1 MFDPAQAPEPETSSG
16 KGPARILYA
25 ACGLVYRSGC
35 GPSEHVLALARE
47 IGLSP
52 GVDLTVLFAHAFDP
66 PPSGPYRIE
75 TLKDPGLTAPSDLE
89 TDSLVLG
96 TSPFNYFSHKRRVR
110 SYASGARGRFD
121 VVVERMWGYGGI
133 LARSLRR
140 SGCLVVLE
148 ENGPISWRG
157 ALRSPGDW
165 IRFIYLLLA
174 RHRLKKIYRLG
185 RATIVQTSNLARR
198 LMREF
203 KVPEE
208 RLVIIPNGVD
218 LARFLALPA
227 RKDEHRTSPLTLVYT
242 GTLDSNHDLKPLCRA
257 ALQRPG
263 RIELR
268 ILGSG
273 PGRRELDDLIRE
285 SEAENIRLFGR
296 IPHGDVVKQIE
307 KADLCVAAYS
317 AKPHERSGFQF
328 SPLKLLEY
336 AAAGRPVVMAGA
348 GPNADAAASD
358 ANAFF
363 IPNETQSWIDL
374 IDSLP
379 ERAELSRMGQRG
391 RPLVEERGWDRVAH
405 KYLDLIESLHG
416 RIVLA
421 PLPFSNPENRYIDRL
436 HTALSKAGVEILDP
450 GFLSLRWLLRH
461 ARKIDVI
468 HLHWPESHFQFKNS
482 LYSLLKWMYLMFRLR
497 TAKGLGCALAWTV
510 HNLEA
515 HDKSM
520 SRLDRWTR
528 KYLLNRAGSIL
539 LGESAMPAIRERFGP
554 HVPVRRAIIRHG
566 HYLGSYGEV
575 RDKKE
580 SRVAL
585 DLPASLRIYLFLGT
599 LRPYKGVVKLVRV
612 FSQGPFSEALLVV
625 AGKMVDADAALET
638 KKWITARPERFQYL
652 PGFVPD
658 EKMATLLGAADFMV
672 LPYEEV
678 HMSGTLILA
687 LSYGLPI
694 IAPDRGLI
702 RDYLPEEAGI
712 IYDPA
717 DPDGLEGALTE
728 SLEKDARAMG
738 RRGRERASTLDWEK
752 IAEEHVKFYSALI
765 THRRRRPMLEK
776 P

>member
-1 MFDPAQAPEPETSSG
+1 MFDPAHAPAPDTSPG
-16 KGPARILYA
+16 EGPVRILYA

-47 IGLSP
+47 IGRSP
-52 GVDLTVLFAHAFDP
+52 GVELTVLFAHAFDP
-66 PPSGPYRIE
+66 PPSGPYRFE
-75 TLKDPGLTAPSDLE
+75 TLKDPGLTAETDLE

-96 TSPFNYFSHKRRVR
+96 TNPSNYFSHGQRVK
-110 SYASGARGRFD
+110 SFASRTRGRFD
-121 VVVERMWGYGGI
+121 AVVERMWGYGGI

-140 SGCLVVLE
+140 SGCMLILE

-157 ALRSPGDW
+157 TPRNPGDW

-185 RATIVQTSNLARR
+185 RAIIVQTSNLANR

-218 LARFLALPA
+218 LGRFLALRA
-227 RKDEHRTSPLTLVYT
+227 RNDEDRTSPLTLVYT

-257 ALQRPG
+257 AIQRPG

-273 PGRRELDDLIRE
+273 PCRRELDDLIQE
-285 SEAENIRLFGR
+285 SKAKNIRLLGR
-296 IPHGDVVKQIE
+296 IPHVDVVKQIE
-307 KADLCVAAYS
+307 EADLCVAAYS
-317 AKPHERSGFQF
+317 AKPHERAGFQF

-348 GPNADAAASD
+348 GPRADAAASE

-363 IPNETQSWIDL
+363 ISNETQAWIAL

-379 ERAELSRMGQRG
+379 DRTELMRMGQQG
-391 RPLVEERGWDRVAH
+391 RPLVEERGWNRVAQR
-405 KYLDLIESLHG
+405 YLDLIDALHD
-416 RIVLA
+416 RIALA

-436 HTALSKAGVEILDP
+436 HAALSKAGVDILDP
-450 GFLSLRWLLRH
+450 GFLSLRWLIRH
-461 ARKIDVI
+461 ARKTDVI

-482 LYSLLKWMYLMFRLR
+482 LYSLLKWMYLMFRIR
-497 TAKGLGCALAWTV
+497 AAKKLGCALAWTV

-515 HDKSM
+515 HDDSM
-520 SRLDRWTR
+520 RRLDRWTR

-539 LGESAMPAIRERFGP
+539 LGESALPAIRERFGP
-554 HVPVRRAIIRHG
+554 HAPARHVIIRHG

-575 RDKKE
+575 RDKRE

-585 DLPASLRIYLFLGT
+585 DLPASVRVYLFLGT
-599 LRPYKGVVKLVRV
+599 LRPYKGVVKLVRA
-612 FSQGPFSEALLVV
+612 FSQGSFSQALLVV
-625 AGKMVDADAALET
+625 AGKTVDADTALEI
-638 KKWITARPERFQYL
+638 KERITARPERFRYL
-652 PGFVPD
+652 PDFVPD
-658 EKMATLLGAADFMV
+658 EKMALLLGAADFMV

-687 LSYGLPI
+687 LSYGVPV
-694 IAPDRGLI
+694 IAPDMGLI
-702 RDYLPEEAGI
+702 REYLPEDAGML
-712 IYDPA
+712 YDPA
-717 DPDGLEGALTE
+717 DPDGLEKALIE

-738 RRGRERASTLDWEK
+738 RRGREWASGLNWEK
-752 IAEEHVKFYSALI
+752 IAEEHVTFYSAL
-765 THRRRRPMLEK
+765 TLHRRSRPKPEK